1 MIRNSE
7 AHSRLFAAA
16 IALIAATGL
25 IVQFAAE
32 LERSGSFGA
41 NLWALVRFFTILA
54 NLLVAIV
61 FGRIALR
68 ARAPE
73 QPWLLAGTVFSIML
87 VGVIYIF
94 LLHGLLELN
103 GGARLANFLL
113 HIVTPILAPLYWM
126 AFARKG
132 ALRYRDP
139 LVWAIFPGAYVVY
152 ALARGAFDGRYAYPF
167 IDVGQIGWVQAGV
180 NCLLIGTG
188 FLAAGCAFVWLD
200 HRLGGID
207 ANPRV

>member
-1 MIRNSE
+1 MIGNNE
-7 AHSRLFAAA
+7 AHRRLFATA
-16 IALIAATGL
+16 IALIAAGGL

-32 LERSGSFGA
+32 LERNGSFAA
-41 NLWALVRFFTILA
+41 NLWVLVRFFTILA

-61 FGRIALR
+61 FGRIAFGSR
-68 ARAPE
+68 ASE
-73 QPWLLAGTVFSIML
+73 QPRLLAGTVFSIML
-87 VGVIYIF
+87 VGVIYVF
-94 LLHGLLELN
+94 LLHGLLELS

-113 HIVTPILAPLYWM
+113 HIVTPILAPLYWL

-139 LVWAIFPGAYVVY
+139 PVWAVFPATYAVY

-180 NCLLIGTG
+180 NCLLIGIG

-200 HRLGGID
+200 HRLGGSD
-207 ANPRV
+207 PNRRV